1 MLRDGLETGRGG
13 HDRLHGAAGVVLD
26 PLAQVRIGVFMSIV
40 IDRRQRMVNFQDR
53 HKGGD
58 HHDGQQYGEGD
69 RSRGPAQRTSDAW
82 GSEQI
87 AHGRK
92 SSRTST

>member
-53 HKGGD
+53 YKGGD
-58 HHDGQQYGEGD
+58 HHDGQQHGERD
-69 RSRGPAQRTSDAW
+69 RSGDLAEKMASSLR
-82 GSEQI
+82 SEQSVHE
-87 AHGRK
+87 AK
-92 SSRTST
+92 LT